1 MGRPETENPVSEF
14 SLNIISLVADEQKKH
29 LLKWSSD
36 RHFPPNISIAS
47 RSSREAVYSFI
58 NVT

>member
-1 MGRPETENPVSEF
+1 MENPFSEF
-14 SLNIISLVADEQKKH
+14 SLNIILLVADEQKKH

-36 RHFPPNISIAS
+36 RHFPPNISRAS
-47 RSSREAVYSFI
+47 WSSREAVYSFI